1 MGEKLIRPPCDVNRQ
16 LVAYRHVARHAQ
28 DVPPTTRTG
37 VVSGGRLPDSC
48 QEERMNPGVILIAA
62 IVLTGVA
69 ALTGLRVLYEYER
82 GVIFRLGK
90 LTRAKGPGLVVL
102 IPFGIDRLRK
112 MDLRIVALDIA
123 PQDTITKDNVSV
135 RVNAVVYFRVSDPTR
150 AVIEIED
157 YYFAT
162 SQLAQTTLRS
172 VIGQSELDELLA
184 ERERINEVVRAIIDE
199 GTDRWGIEVTGVEIK
214 DIDLPQEM
222 KRAMA
227 KQAEAERER
236 RAKVINAEGEY
247 QASAKLVAAAEIIEP
262 FPVAM
267 QLRFLQTVTEVAVEN
282 NSTTLFP
289 IPIDLFSPF
298 VKTAE
303 PANPEARANALQKAA
318 AMIGES
324 ASQDSVQGM
333 LIDVGK
339 GSIGLGQ
346 TAPTPGEMAPS
357 NELREKRGEEVDEEP
372 ASEE

>member
-1 MGEKLIRPPCDVNRQ
+1 MDPSIL
-16 LVAYRHVARHAQ
+16 LV
-28 DVPPTTRTG
+28 PT
-37 VVSGGRLPDSC
+37 L
-48 QEERMNPGVILIAA
+48 VIGAGAL
-62 IVLTGVA
+62 LTSI
-69 ALTGLRVLYEYER
+69 RVLYEYER
-82 GVIFRLGK
+82 GVVFRLGK
-90 LTRAKGPGLVVL
+90 LTRAKGPGLIFLV
-102 IPFGIDRLRK
+102 PFGIDRLRK

-135 RVNAVVYFRVSDPTR
+135 RVNAVVYFRVADPTK

-184 ERERINEVVRAIIDE
+184 ERERINEVVREIIDA
-199 GTDRWGIEVTGVEIK
+199 GTDPWGIDVTGVEIK

-247 QASAKLVAAAEIIEP
+247 QASTKLIQAAEVIEQ

-289 IPIDLFSPF
+289 IPIDLFAPF
-298 VKTAE
+298 VKETG
-303 PANPEARANALQKAA
+303 PASSEGKARALKLAAEA
-318 AMIGES
+318 AMESLKPGSDDSNQIGAGRSPVDSEMDQDGIDHTQGS
-324 ASQDSVQGM
+324 AIPQRQH
-333 LIDVGK
+333 
-339 GSIGLGQ
+339 
-346 TAPTPGEMAPS
+346 PG
-357 NELREKRGEEVDEEP
+357 
-372 ASEE
+372 

>member
-1 MGEKLIRPPCDVNRQ
+1 MGGLIIP
-16 LVAYRHVARHAQ
+16 A
-28 DVPPTTRTG
+28 
-37 VVSGGRLPDSC
+37 
-48 QEERMNPGVILIAA
+48 LIAA
-62 IVLTGVA
+62 GA
-69 ALTGLRVLYEYER
+69 AIFTSIRVLYEYER
-82 GVIFRLGK
+82 GVVFRLGK
-90 LTRAKGPGLVVL
+90 LTRAKGPGLVFLV
-102 IPFGIDRLRK
+102 PFGVDRLKK

-135 RVNAVVYFRVSDPTR
+135 RVNAVVYFRVADPTK

-184 ERERINEVVRAIIDE
+184 QRERINEVVRGIIDQ
-199 GTDRWGIEVTGVEIK
+199 GTDPWGIDVTGVEIK

-236 RAKVINAEGEY
+236 RAKVINATGEY
-247 QASAKLVAAAEIIEP
+247 QASAKLAEAAEIIEQ

-289 IPIDLFSPF
+289 IPIDLFGPF
-298 VKTAE
+298 VAGKKEAS
-303 PANPEARANALQKAA
+303 PEAREKALKAA
-318 AMIGES
+318 ADAMMSSVPGGKDVVQALGDGSEGS
-324 ASQDSVQGM
+324 VREAVDRALRAGGPETVPVEDEQEDS
-333 LIDVGK
+333 
-339 GSIGLGQ
+339 
-346 TAPTPGEMAPS
+346 
-357 NELREKRGEEVDEEP
+357 
-372 ASEE
+372 

>member
-1 MGEKLIRPPCDVNRQ
+1 MDFGALIIPAV
-16 LVAYRHVARHAQ
+16 VAA
-28 DVPPTTRTG
+28 G
-37 VVSGGRLPDSC
+37 
-48 QEERMNPGVILIAA
+48 AA
-62 IVLTGVA
+62 ILTGV
-69 ALTGLRVLYEYER
+69 RVLFEYER
-82 GVIFRLGK
+82 GVVFRLGK
-90 LTRAKGPGLVVL
+90 LTRAKGPGLIFLV
-102 IPFGIDRLRK
+102 PFGVDRLKK

-135 RVNAVVYFRVSDPTR
+135 RVNAVVYFRVADPTK

-184 ERERINEVVRAIIDE
+184 ERERINEVVRGIIDE
-199 GTDRWGIEVTGVEIK
+199 GTDPWGIDVTGVEIK

-236 RAKVINAEGEY
+236 RAKVINASGEY
-247 QASAKLVAAAEIIEP
+247 QASAKLAQAAEIIEQ

-289 IPIDLFSPF
+289 IPIDLFGPF
-298 VKTAE
+298 LADKK
-303 PANPEARANALQKAA
+303 PASPEARARALKAA
-318 AMIGES
+318 ADAMVTSLPGGDEMPALGDGAGEALAAAAERVLRAGGRES
-324 ASQDSVQGM
+324 EAVPVGDEGLASG
-333 LIDVGK
+333 
-339 GSIGLGQ
+339 
-346 TAPTPGEMAPS
+346 
-357 NELREKRGEEVDEEP
+357 DE
-372 ASEE
+372 

>member
-1 MGEKLIRPPCDVNRQ
+1 MDVTALLIPAI
-16 LVAYRHVARHAQ
+16 VAA
-28 DVPPTTRTG
+28 G
-37 VVSGGRLPDSC
+37 
-48 QEERMNPGVILIAA
+48 AA
-62 IVLTGVA
+62 IMTSVRILF
-69 ALTGLRVLYEYER
+69 EYER
-82 GVIFRLGK
+82 GVVFRLGK
-90 LTRAKGPGLVVL
+90 LTRAKGPGLIFLV
-102 IPFGIDRLRK
+102 PFGVDRLKK

-135 RVNAVVYFRVSDPTR
+135 RVNAVVYFRVADPTK

-184 ERERINEVVRAIIDE
+184 ERERINEVVRAIIDG
-199 GTDRWGIEVTGVEIK
+199 GTDPWGIDVTGVEIK

-236 RAKVINAEGEY
+236 RAKVINAQGEY
-247 QASAKLVAAAEIIEP
+247 QASTKLVAAAEILQQ

-289 IPIDLFSPF
+289 IPIDLFAPF
-298 VKTAE
+298 VRESKPVSDEARAAALSAATDAMVGALGDGDAAKAIKSGLTGALAGAAAPGTTAE
-303 PANPEARANALQKAA
+303 PARIPV
-318 AMIGES
+318 ES
-324 ASQDSVQGM
+324 
-333 LIDVGK
+333 
-339 GSIGLGQ
+339 Q
-346 TAPTPGEMAPS
+346 TAEEP
-357 NELREKRGEEVDEEP
+357 NGEE
-372 ASEE
+372 

>member
-1 MGEKLIRPPCDVNRQ
+1 MGFELNALLIP
-16 LVAYRHVARHAQ
+16 AIIA
-28 DVPPTTRTG
+28 G
-37 VVSGGRLPDSC
+37 VGA
-48 QEERMNPGVILIAA
+48 ILTS
-62 IVLTGVA
+62 V
-69 ALTGLRVLYEYER
+69 RVLFEYER
-82 GVIFRLGK
+82 GVVFRLGK
-90 LTRAKGPGLVVL
+90 LTRAKGPGLIFLV
-102 IPFGIDRLRK
+102 PFGIDRLRK

-135 RVNAVVYFRVSDPTR
+135 RVNAVVYFRVADPTK

-184 ERERINEVVRAIIDE
+184 ERERINEVVRGIIDQ
-199 GTDRWGIEVTGVEIK
+199 GTDPWGIDVTGVEIK
-214 DIDLPQEM
+214 DIDLPQDM

-247 QASAKLVAAAEIIEP
+247 QASTKLVAAAEIIEQ

-282 NSTTLFP
+282 NSTILFP

-298 VKTAE
+298 VKESRQAS
-303 PANPEARANALQKAA
+303 PEARERALKAA
-318 AMIGES
+318 TEAMMGPSLPARSDDAAGLENVARKVLNVGQAGNRASASGAGEKDPVPAERPSTES
-324 ASQDSVQGM
+324 AKD
-333 LIDVGK
+333 
-339 GSIGLGQ
+339 
-346 TAPTPGEMAPS
+346 P
-357 NELREKRGEEVDEEP
+357 
-372 ASEE
+372 

>member
-1 MGEKLIRPPCDVNRQ
+1 MDP
-16 LVAYRHVARHAQ
+16 AA
-28 DVPPTTRTG
+28 
-37 VVSGGRLPDSC
+37 
-48 QEERMNPGVILIAA
+48 ILIPALVVAGGA
-62 IVLTGVA
+62 ILTGV
-69 ALTGLRVLYEYER
+69 RVLFEYER
-82 GVIFRLGK
+82 GVVFRLGK
-90 LTRAKGPGLVVL
+90 LTRAKGPGLIFLV
-102 IPFGIDRLRK
+102 PFGIDRLRK

-123 PQDTITKDNVSV
+123 PQDTITRDNVSV
-135 RVNAVVYFRVSDPTR
+135 RVNAVVYFRVADPTK

-184 ERERINEVVRAIIDE
+184 QRERINEVVREIIDA
-199 GTDRWGIEVTGVEIK
+199 GTDPWGIDVTGVEIK

-247 QASAKLVAAAEIIEP
+247 QASTKLVQAAEIIEQ

-289 IPIDLFSPF
+289 LPIDLFSPF
-298 VKTAE
+298 LAE
-303 PANPEARANALQKAA
+303 SKQASPEARARALQAA
-318 AMIGES
+318 TDAMLSSS
-324 ASQDSVQGM
+324 APAADGHLERPDAKPLRGAARRLLDEVAAEREAAQNPS
-333 LIDVGK
+333 GK
-339 GSIGLGQ
+339 DAG
-346 TAPTPGEMAPS
+346 A
-357 NELREKRGEEVDEEP
+357 RERGTEP
-372 ASEE
+372 

>member
-1 MGEKLIRPPCDVNRQ
+1 MDPTAL
-16 LVAYRHVARHAQ
+16 LV
-28 DVPPTTRTG
+28 P
-37 VVSGGRLPDSC
+37 
-48 QEERMNPGVILIAA
+48 A
-62 IVLTGVA
+62 IVLAGG
-69 ALTGLRVLYEYER
+69 ALMTSLRVLFEYER
-82 GVIFRLGK
+82 GVVFRLGK
-90 LTRAKGPGLVVL
+90 LTRAKGPGLIFLV
-102 IPFGIDRLRK
+102 PFGIDRLRK

-135 RVNAVVYFRVSDPTR
+135 RVNAVVYFRVADPTK

-184 ERERINEVVRAIIDE
+184 ERERINEVVRVIIDE
-199 GTDRWGIEVTGVEIK
+199 GTDPWGIEVTGVEIK

-236 RAKVINAEGEY
+236 RAKIINAEGEY
-247 QASAKLVAAAEIIEP
+247 QASTKLIQAAEVIEQ

-298 VKTAE
+298 AKDTSTATPEGKARVLKIATEAAAASLMQGAEGSEVLGDGAAQKLVEAGRALLEQAGPARDVEVAQPAE
-303 PANPEARANALQKAA
+303 PATE
-318 AMIGES
+318 
-324 ASQDSVQGM
+324 
-333 LIDVGK
+333 
-339 GSIGLGQ
+339 
-346 TAPTPGEMAPS
+346 
-357 NELREKRGEEVDEEP
+357 DEGDD
-372 ASEE
+372 